1 MAHTA
6 QGDPEHPN
14 NPRTDRMLSAMRAA
28 EVCIFIQTRESIQ
41 PDKLVNISYGQFRPI
56 DTNET
61 REGRARNRRVEILM
75 IDEGASVR
83 SLNEYYEEYS
93 SGKNADRT
101 VVTTGQPMDTGHGFA
116 PAEPDQDGVSASMSP
131 LKNSAEKGPAEN
143 ETPSGGAAG
152 TMAE

>member
-1 MAHTA
+1 M
-6 QGDPEHPN
+6 GSEMCI
-14 NPRTDRMLSAMRAA
+14 RDR
-28 EVCIFIQTRESIQ
+28 
-41 PDKLVNISYGQFRPI
+41 
-56 DTNET
+56 T